1 MNINSQQSA
10 YFAHSENLVGNRH
23 VLREHLT
30 AVARLAEG
38 YLISTPWA
46 DEVRLA
52 GLLHDL
58 GKYGDAFQRRLEGKE
73 SGLDHWSGGAWLALR
88 QHCAAAA
95 LAIQGHHI
103 GLQHLELRA
112 LGQLDPNQL
121 SEHHPLGLRL
131 TAASPEDLEARLC
144 ADGLYLPSIT
154 HPMLGTSLA
163 STVPRMLDVRCLF
176 SALVDADF
184 LDTEA
189 HFQGDRCGKRYRQPG
204 QALDAGLALQ
214 SVMARIQQTQ
224 ATTLAA
230 PHVHTVRQ
238 QLLEACLASA
248 DHDPGLFTLTAPTGS
263 GKTLAMLAFALTHAA
278 RHGLERVV
286 MVIPYLTITEQ
297 TACIYRSI
305 FAADPRFGEHFVLE
319 HHSLAGLGEERQQ
332 QDNEGKETEASHA
345 ERRRRLLAENWD
357 APLIVTTSVQ
367 LLESLFSNRPAACRK
382 LHRLRRSV
390 ILFDEAQTLPAAL
403 AVPTLATLSHL
414 AKTWGTSVVF
424 ATATQPAFG
433 HLDDAVKKASAP
445 GWQPR
450 EIVPDATDLFTP
462 MKRVETLWGSPDTT
476 IAWNDLADTLRDAP
490 QALCIVNLKRH
501 ARTLWER
508 LKDPTTL
515 HLSTNLCAAHR
526 QAVLE
531 EVRARLAADRPVR
544 LVATQCVEAG
554 VDLDFPAVLRA
565 WGPLDAILQAAGR
578 CNREG
583 RRAEPG
589 RLQIFLPE
597 DEAYPPGGYEQ
608 AAQVTKMLF
617 RRHGEA
623 GMKIDDPGFIT
634 AYYRELYDLAGIE
647 QSRDGKTI
655 LDAVRDGSFPD
666 VARTYRLIKQD
677 AINVLVPYAPQQKVF
692 DQLRN
697 DADTRGLTADWIHR
711 ARPLTISLYRP
722 KDDDPIWGALLP
734 VPIAGWRQRE
744 QNDWFI
750 YSVAEDYHPQLGLVP
765 APHVWIA

>member
-1 MNINSQQSA
+1 MN
-10 YFAHSENLVGNRH
+10 YFAHSQNDFGHWHRLAD
-23 VLREHLT
+23 HLSS
-30 AVARLAEG
+30 VARLAENF
-38 YLISTPWA
+38 LSNTPYHGEA
-46 DEVRLA
+46 HLA

-58 GKYGDAFQRRLEGKE
+58 GKYGDLFQARLRGAE
-73 SGLDHWSGGAWLALR
+73 SGLDHWSAGAWLALK
-88 QHCAAAA
+88 HHSAAAA
-95 LAIQGHHI
+95 LAIQGHHV
-103 GLQHLELRA
+103 GLQHLDLTA
-112 LGQLDPNQL
+112 LGQLEPRQL
-121 SEHHPLGLRL
+121 AERHPLGLRL
-131 TAASPEDLEARLC
+131 TAASQDELEVRLKEDSLFLPKLEHSL
-144 ADGLYLPSIT
+144 
-154 HPMLGTSLA
+154 LGTSLA
-163 STVPRMLDVRCLF
+163 STVPGMLDVRCLF
-176 SALVDADF
+176 SALADADF

-204 QALDAGLALQ
+204 QALNARLALQ
-214 SVMARIQQTQ
+214 AVMARIRQTQ
-224 ATTLAA
+224 AATLAA
-230 PHVHTVRQ
+230 PHVRTVRQ
-238 QLLEACLASA
+238 QLLDACLASA
-248 DHDPGLFTLTAPTGS
+248 GHDPGLFTLTAPTGS
-263 GKTLAMLAFALTHAA
+263 GKTLAMLAFALAHAA

-305 FAADPRFGEHFVLE
+305 FAADPLFGEHFVLE
-319 HHSLAGLGEERQQ
+319 HHSLAGLGEECQQ
-332 QDNEGKETEASHA
+332 QDNEGGETEASHA

-367 LLESLFSNRPAACRK
+367 FLESLFSNRPSTCRK
-382 LHRLRRSV
+382 LHRLQRSV
-390 ILFDEAQTLPAAL
+390 ILFDEAQTLPTAL

-414 AKTWGTSVVF
+414 AKTWDSSVIF

-433 HLDDAVKKASAP
+433 HLDDVVKKTTAP

-450 EIVPDATDLFTP
+450 EIVPDTTDLFSP
-462 MKRVETLWGSPDTT
+462 MKRVETHWGNPDVPVP
-476 IAWNDLADTLRDAP
+476 WNDLADTLRDAP

-501 ARTLWER
+501 AKTLWER
-508 LKDPTTL
+508 LDDPAAL
-515 HLSTNLCAAHR
+515 HLSTNLCATHR

-531 EVRARLAADRPVR
+531 DVRARLAADQPIR
-544 LVATQCVEAG
+544 LIATQCVEAG
-554 VDLDFPAVLRA
+554 VDLDFPAVFRA

-589 RLQIFLPE
+589 RLRIFLPE

-608 AAQVTKMLF
+608 AAQVAKMLF

-623 GMKIDDPGFIT
+623 GMKIDDPAFIT
-634 AYYRELYDLAGIE
+634 AYYRELYDLTDIK
-647 QSRDGKTI
+647 QSRDGQAI
-655 LDAVRDGSFPD
+655 LEAVRDGNFPD

-677 AINVLVPYAPQQKVF
+677 AINVLVPYAPQRMLY

-697 DADTRGLTADWIHR
+697 DADTRGLTADWIRR
-711 ARPLTISLYRP
+711 ARPLTVSLYRP
-722 KDDDPIWGALLP
+722 KDDDPIWDALLP
-734 VPIAGWRQRE
+734 VPVAGWRRRE